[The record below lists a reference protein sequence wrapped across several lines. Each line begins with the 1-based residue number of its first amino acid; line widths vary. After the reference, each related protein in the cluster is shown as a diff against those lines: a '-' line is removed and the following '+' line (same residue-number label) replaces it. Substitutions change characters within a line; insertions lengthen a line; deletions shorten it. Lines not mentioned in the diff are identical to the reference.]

1 MIENPLTTIFGFIGS
16 FYGLVV
22 PLCTLFFIAILFLAS
37 MTVAGAKPKE
47 IGKAIYT
54 YVMHGTS
61 ILLMTIGAL
70 PTIFSV
76 FAGVSYTGR
85 TYIALLLVFASGG
98 LLFLMQDQE
107 VRNLDSASKSVPE
120 AIYMTTLKII
130 GNLLMV
136 LSGLSIVL
144 NIVLASFQ
152 AGWWVTPFV
161 LLLYGL
167 LLSWCT
173 RGPQDWEIFRT
184 KSISTAPVTAVVARP
199 NPKSKA
205 RKAVKKTTKTTKPAK
220 KKKK

>member
-1 MIENPLTTIFGFIGS
+1 MTENPLTTIFGFIGS

-47 IGKAIYT
+47 IGRAIYT
-54 YVMHGTS
+54 YIMHGTS
-61 ILLMTIGAL
+61 VLLMTIGAL
-70 PTIFSV
+70 PTVFSV

-107 VRNLDSASKSVPE
+107 VRNLDSASKSIPE

-144 NIVLASFQ
+144 NIILTSFQ
-152 AGWWVTPFV
+152 TGWWVTPFV
-161 LLLYGL
+161 LLLYGI

-173 RGPQDWEIFRT
+173 RGPRDWELFRT
-184 KSISTAPVTAVVARP
+184 KAINKAPATAAITRP
-199 NPKSKA
+199 KPKTKA
-205 RKAVKKTTKTTKPAK
+205 RKVAKKTTKTVK